1 MKVKINESISNWK
14 LDEKIEIK
22 QLSASRVL
30 KESDNFAEE
39 DIKLSSGYNVPIWV
53 LDVENLNGRTYPRE
67 LGERIVRENKITYV
81 LDGHPLND
89 DWVVRDIVGVAKN
102 PSIKENVMYV
112 DLFIVDDS
120 IQNKISEMVYHD
132 SFVGLSSAGL
142 GTIEDDGTITEE
154 NYELQRYC
162 DLVIEP
168 AYGVYITKNSE
179 EVKES
184 VEVSDS
190 AEEEIEE
197 STDLESTDY
206 LYRYLNN

>member
-14 LDEKIEIK
+14 LDEKLEIK
-22 QLSASRVL
+22 QLSESRVL

-53 LDVENLNGRTYPRE
+53 LDAENLNGRTYPRE

-81 LDGHPLND
+81 LDGHPLD
-89 DWVVRDIVGVAKN
+89 DNWNVRDIVGVAKN

-112 DLFIVDDS
+112 DLYIVEDS
-120 IQNKISEMVYHD
+120 VQNKISEMVYHD

-197 STDLESTDY
+197 STDLENTDY

>member
-14 LDEKIEIK
+14 LEEEIEIK
-22 QLSASRVL
+22 QLSEGRVL
-30 KESDNFAEE
+30 KESDSLTENE
-39 DIKLSSGYNVPIWV
+39 IKLSSGYNVPIWV

-67 LGERIVRENKITYV
+67 LGERIVKENKVTYV
-81 LDGHPLND
+81 LDGHPVDD
-89 DWVVRDIVGVAKN
+89 DWTVKDIVGIAKN
-102 PSIKENVMYV
+102 PSINENVLFV
-112 DLFIVDDS
+112 DLYIVDDS
-120 IQNKISEMVYHD
+120 VQNKISEMVHLD

-142 GTIEDDGTITEE
+142 GTIEDDGMITTE

-184 VEVSDS
+184 VEVSNS
-190 AEEEIEE
+190 TEEEIEE
-197 STDLESTDY
+197 STDLNNTDF
-206 LYRYLNN
+206 LYRFLNN